1 MPRSTLKLSPVLQ
14 PFFRSLGKVLS
25 PIWRGLCKV
34 CYWLSLPPR
43 WIGLGV
49 LWCFRWVELLWKK
62 LPQGFRD
69 GTARVYASA
78 PIRVVRMFIFVLAC
92 VLFWILFLFLSGA
105 FGPIIRWL
113 APPIARVYGYE
124 ISIQECVV
132 RPLSDNIRIAGFRLD
147 TVGSPRI
154 GTDAPLISL
163 DSLQCKPMEGYI
175 RADNLRIGN
184 PDSFH
189 YAEDGDEYYAENP
202 FLTLSLAE
210 IKVDL
215 ETLSSSSDEIVI
227 ELIRVHGLNVL
238 YALDYDTD
246 NVTALTAQLM
256 PPKTESTP
264 TPAAEPAPTPAP
276 ESTPFSAPESQ
287 VVSAEQPIDGVPQA
301 PQTNVRVLLA
311 DFKDNNVTVR
321 WVIAGAVPTSIP
333 CPIPN
338 FVMEDMS
345 TQEVQDQIET
355 IITPIRDAIDTAN
368 AAINA
373 AGKAV
378 GAAIKTTTEVL
389 GSAGVA
395 IGDGAKAVSDTTE
408 SIIGGALNLF
418 SGDDEE

>member
-1 MPRSTLKLSPVLQ
+1 MPRSTLKFSPVLQ

-49 LWCFRWVELLWKK
+49 LWCFRWVGLLWKK

-264 TPAAEPAPTPAP
+264 TPTAEPAPTPAP
-276 ESTPFSAPESQ
+276 ESTPSSAPESQ
-287 VVSAEQPIDGVPQA
+287 VVSAEQPVDGVPQA

-321 WVIAGAVPTSIP
+321 WVIAGAVPASIP
-333 CPIPN
+333 CPIPD